1 MSYTYSHVV
10 LVGIDGAG
18 IFFKNAKTP
27 FIRKMFAEGAGTEK
41 GLTVFPTE
49 SAQCWGTMLIG
60 VMPEVHGLTMQN
72 ITADKYTKRAE
83 HPDIFSLIKKYRPE
97 AKTGSFC
104 HWNDI
109 NVGIVDGVEGVV
121 TERGQDEPLTEKA
134 CEYIKAEKPD
144 FLFVHLDSV
153 DDAGHGCGY
162 NTEKYLKQLDIA
174 DGYAER
180 IYNAVR
186 EAGIAD
192 GSRRHG
198 WKPRRLVGRR
208 KIRVFRN
215 DGQNRRKRRPRR
227 YERYKHTGDNRAR
240 ARHTRRSLMAVE
252 RTGGLFQRI
261 NIRGRR
267 IQIDFFTV
275 GPYQI

>member
-1 MSYTYSHVV
+1 MSYTYRHVV

-192 GSRRHG
+192 DTLFIVTTDHGGTGGSHG
-198 WKPRRLVGRR
+198 GWSDDEKY
-208 KIRVFRN
+208 VFFVM
-215 DGQNRRKRRPRR
+215 
-227 YERYKHTGDNRAR
+227 TGKTVVKGAR
-240 ARHTRRSLMAVE
+240 ADMNVISIPAIIAHALGIPADPLWQSSVPD
-252 RTGGLFQRI
+252 G
-261 NIRGRR
+261 
-267 IQIDFFTV
+267 FFSE
-275 GPYQI
+275 